1 MLQWFGTF
9 YSDVFLVKLFNRS
22 VTAGMIIVV
31 LIAVRVLL
39 RRAPKIFSYALW
51 GIVLFRL
58 LCPISIS
65 SEFSAFGLLS
75 EPVEK
80 AEQVQLAVYDGI
92 ADVPTLDRNGAET
105 DMDVQK

>member
-58 LCPISIS
+58 L
-65 SEFSAFGLLS
+65 
-75 EPVEK
+75 
-80 AEQVQLAVYDGI
+80 
-92 ADVPTLDRNGAET
+92 
-105 DMDVQK
+105 

>member
-51 GIVLFRL
+51 GIV
-58 LCPISIS
+58 
-65 SEFSAFGLLS
+65 
-75 EPVEK
+75 
-80 AEQVQLAVYDGI
+80 VQT
-92 ADVPTLDRNGAET
+92 TLPDIHFLRIFC
-105 DMDVQK
+105 V